1 MFDHNGIGFGPAI
14 AVLIAVVLIVVGRR
28 LIRRRR

>member
-1 MFDHNGIGFGPAI
+1 MFDHHGMGFGPSV

-28 LIRRRR
+28 WLR

>member
-1 MFDHNGIGFGPAI
+1 MFEHHDIGFGPAV

-28 LIRRRR
+28 WIRR

>member
-1 MFDHNGIGFGPAI
+1 MFDHHDIGFGPSV

-28 LIRRRR
+28 WMR